1 MPNITSYYV
10 AFDPNGRHISTT
22 ARKDIAETD
31 AAATGGRAIKVDAAN
46 AFRARQRAREQLSAA
61 QG

>member
-1 MPNITSYYV
+1 MSNVVSYYV
-10 AFDPNGRHISTT
+10 AFDPSGRHISTT

-31 AAATGGRAIKVDAAN
+31 AAATGGRAIKVDAVN
-46 AFRARQRAREQLSAA
+46 AFRALQRAQERLLAA

>member
-1 MPNITSYYV
+1 MSNIMSYYV
-10 AFDPNGRHISTT
+10 AFDSSGRHISTT

-31 AAATGGRAIKVDAAN
+31 AAATGGRAIKVDAVN
-46 AFRARQRAREQLSAA
+46 AFRARHRARERLSAA

>member
-1 MPNITSYYV
+1 MPNVISYYV

-46 AFRARQRAREQLSAA
+46 AFRARQRAQERLLAA